1 MSLTS
6 VDLPEPDTPV
16 THVKVPS
23 GIVTD
28 WPLRLCSRGSWMVS
42 ACPVPLR
49 RGAGTGVGRA
59 PAGDCPGREGSLGP
73 ISSGGPVGTTW
84 APSSPAPG
92 PRATPETAGRV
103 G

>member
-49 RGAGTGVGRA
+49 RVAGTWMARA
-59 PAGDCPGREGSLGP
+59 PERDCPGSEGSLATV
-73 ISSGGPVGTTW
+73 SSGV
-84 APSSPAPG
+84 PG
-92 PRATPETAGRV
+92 SEEGRV
-103 G
+103 GEEWRSRGAADH